1 MNVCKCDRCGAYVDK
16 TDIPVIRG
24 YFNPESTEFSGKG
37 FPEDVRM
44 QLCYECYDKLLRFL
58 KGDEDD
64 SSRTI

>member
-16 TDIPVIRG
+16 VNIPVIRG
-24 YFNPESTEFSGKG
+24 LFNPESTELSGKS

-58 KGDEDD
+58 KGDEDE
-64 SSRTI
+64 